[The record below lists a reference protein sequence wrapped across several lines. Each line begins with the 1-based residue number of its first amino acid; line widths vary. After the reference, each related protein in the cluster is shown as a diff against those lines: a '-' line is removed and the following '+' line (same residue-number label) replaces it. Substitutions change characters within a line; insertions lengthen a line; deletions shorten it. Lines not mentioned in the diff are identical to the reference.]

1 MQLTR
6 NSLCVCAKQWLEGE
20 LNYKC
25 IWAFGEAGDSQLF
38 HRFSNDVSLFDSDFN
53 EILLVI
59 YVLQP
64 LAHLRNIGGVVFL
77 FSQSCK
83 YFDLKKYFF
92 LI

>member
-38 HRFSNDVSLFDSDFN
+38 HRFSNDVSLFDSD
-53 EILLVI
+53 
-59 YVLQP
+59 
-64 LAHLRNIGGVVFL
+64 
-77 FSQSCK
+77 
-83 YFDLKKYFF
+83 
-92 LI
+92 